1 MKRPKFIKLF
11 VGLNNK
17 KCKKI
22 NYPNDFNDLIK
33 SVKEYLN
40 RIEQDKN
47 FKLIENVLNREI
59 EDEKDFQL
67 MTENYKNEE
76 SVKINVFIEDEKDND
91 LKNEI
96 IDINNVNDNSINLKK
111 EEEKRFIIPE
121 QMKDKFRKKLKE
133 LVEEFLEEIEKEI
146 NEKK

>member
-1 MKRPKFIKLF
+1 M
-11 VGLNNK
+11 
-17 KCKKI
+17 
-22 NYPNDFNDLIK
+22 
-33 SVKEYLN
+33 
-40 RIEQDKN
+40 
-47 FKLIENVLNREI
+47 LNREI

-96 IDINNVNDNSINLKK
+96 IDINNVNDDSNNLKNQK
-111 EEEKRFIIPE
+111 EKKFIIPE